1 MPRGFNRAKTDSSI
15 VVGMNM
21 TEQEQRN
28 SDQVE
33 TERNAP
39 SENNDDA
46 FVQSG
51 DAATAPA
58 EPELAQAIA
67 DRDRYLDNWHRSV
80 AELEN
85 VRKRMLRELDQERQY
100 RSLSIARDF
109 LPTVDN
115 LQRALQAAEKSQ
127 DVTQLVQGIRMVLQ
141 QFDETLVRHS
151 ITPIP
156 TVGEPFDP
164 NLHEAVLQQPNAE
177 MPPMTV
183 LMEVEKGY
191 KMHDRVVRPSKVI
204 VSSAPAE

>member
-1 MPRGFNRAKTDSSI
+1 
-15 VVGMNM
+15 M

-204 VSSAPAE
+204 VSSAPAK

>member
-1 MPRGFNRAKTDSSI
+1 
-15 VVGMNM
+15 MNM

-51 DAATAPA
+51 DGATAPA

-204 VSSAPAE
+204 VSSAPAK